1 MRGRAGSFFPFYERW
16 AAQAPG
22 YLIGELGVALSLGG
36 GFLALRAW
44 AVGAAIFA
52 DWSWLLAL
60 LIAAAMLCLSYATHT
75 LHGLLPEMSLVLRK
89 GGGEANRDAV
99 FMAPIERLLSDRRF
113 IVTGVGFGVFN
124 CAVGAALGAPCERPF
139 DCATLFFGFFLAGF
153 VCGMAVQGICGVT
166 VALTEFGRHA
176 KAGLDYSAPDRCGG
190 VQFVGE
196 GLVVFSSVGLIGG
209 VLISLYILNV
219 PWTHDRFWLVNMLE
233 WFWIAFPFLLSLVI
247 LMAPAVPLNEALRQ
261 YKVEQEARLQ
271 EELARISASLKSEA
285 EPLRRKELRDQA
297 AEYQAVRK
305 DLHTMGTWPH
315 GISANLK
322 YLGIFLA
329 NMLASANTVQS
340 VLPKLLHW

>member
-1 MRGRAGSFFPFYERW
+1 MRGRPASFFPFYQRW
-16 AAQAPG
+16 AAAAPG
-22 YLIGELGVALSLGG
+22 YLIGELGVALGLGG

-44 AVGAAIFA
+44 AIGPEIFA

-60 LIAAAMLCLSYATHT
+60 LIAAAMLCLYYATHT

-89 GGGEANRDAV
+89 GGEAADRDAV
-99 FMAPIERLLSDRRF
+99 FMEPIDRLLSDNRF
-113 IVTGVGFGVFN
+113 VVAGLVFGLFNCLVGVG
-124 CAVGAALGAPCERPF
+124 LGAPCEGAR

-153 VCGMAVQGICGVT
+153 VCGMAVLGIYGVT
-166 VALTEFGRHA
+166 VALTEFGRNA
-176 KAGLDYSAPDRCGG
+176 KSGLDYSAPDRCGG
-190 VQFVGE
+190 VQFIGE
-196 GLVVFSSVGLIGG
+196 GLVVFSSVTLIGG

-219 PWTHDRFWLVNMLE
+219 PWTRDRNWLVNVLE
-233 WFWIAFPFLLSLVI
+233 WFWIAFPFLMSLVI

-271 EELARISASLKSEA
+271 EELTRIAASLKSEA
-285 EPLRRKELRDQA
+285 EPAKRKELRDQA
-297 AEYQAVRK
+297 AEYQTVRK

-322 YLGIFLA
+322 YLGVFAA
-329 NMLASANTVQS
+329 NMLASANTVTS